1 MNKLFFGFP
10 EDDIK
15 EIYHSCINVW
25 PSLENSNLLVMG
37 GTGFVGK
44 WLVATLGY
52 AQLMGNSLKITVLS
66 RRPKKEF
73 NLFNNAQFEISWMQ
87 SDVTKSFKENYED
100 FNFIVNAATPSS
112 AQTGAIEPNY
122 VYESIT
128 RGNRT
133 VLSSKN
139 KKQLRY
145 IFLSSGAITQLEATE
160 LLFDK
165 VTCINNHIDSL
176 ASAYS
181 HGKRFAEIE
190 IDAARE
196 SYGLNAQSLRLYAF
210 AGPGLP
216 LDQHFAAGNFMRDAL
231 KSGFIEINGNSKT
244 QRSYMYP
251 SDLTKH
257 ILQSLVSGDVKTKE
271 VGSTEVVSIA
281 ELAKIISKNTKNSG
295 ISAGDDS
302 KPVTSYYPKT
312 EDLLAQTVELE
323 ESIKKW
329 RDWLNIIKN

>member
-1 MNKLFFGFP
+1 VNKLFFGFP

-15 EIYHSCINVW
+15 EIYHSCKNVW
-25 PSLENSNLLVMG
+25 PVLENSNLLVMG

-52 AQLMGNSLKITVLS
+52 AQLMGKSFNITVLS
-66 RRPKKEF
+66 RKPKKEF

-87 SDVTKSFKENYED
+87 NDVTKAFQENYEN

-128 RGNRT
+128 RGNKT
-133 VLSSKN
+133 VLESKN
-139 KKQLRY
+139 NENLRY
-145 IFLSSGAITQLEATE
+145 VYLSSGAVTQLEAIE
-160 LLFDK
+160 PLFDK
-165 VTCINNHIDSL
+165 ENCIHNHLDNL

-190 IDAARE
+190 IATAIE
-196 SYGLNAQSLRLYAF
+196 FYGLSAQSLRLYAF

-216 LDQHFAAGNFMRDAL
+216 LDQHFAAGNFMNDAL
-231 KSGFIEINGNSKT
+231 MSGFIEIKGNPNT

-257 ILQSLVSGDVKTKE
+257 ILRSLVSGDLKTRE

-281 ELAKIISKNTKNSG
+281 ELARIISNNSKNLG
-295 ISAGDDS
+295 ISAGDNS
-302 KPVTSYYPKT
+302 ETVTSYYPKT
-312 EDLLAQTVELE
+312 EDLLFQTVELE
-323 ESIKKW
+323 EGIKKW
-329 RDWLNIIKN
+329 RDWLDLIKN